1 MRYERLKSLIQ
12 NHMQQECNESARE
25 LRIALYKCDQQ
36 QQHRSASRQINETAG
51 DCGCGDDQQQQ
62 HRSASR
68 QITETA
74 GDCGCGDDEAGIKRR
89 NVWQ

>member
-1 MRYERLKSLIQ
+1 MRYERLQSLIQ
-12 NHMQQECNESARE
+12 NHMQQECNVSARE
-25 LRIALYKCDQQ
+25 LRKALYKCDQK

-51 DCGCGDDQQQQ
+51 DCGCGDDQQ